1 MTGAA
6 LLAFLS
12 SPAGM
17 SILGAGSAALAA
29 YLGFKRGA
37 KPQPQAEVKPFPKK
51 PS

>member
-17 SILGAGSAALAA
+17 ALLGAGSSALAA
-29 YLGFKRGA
+29 FLGFKKGA
-37 KPQPQAEVKPFPKK
+37 KLQPQAEVKPFPKK